1 MSFPQ
6 PIMEVNGQPVQETNS
21 QSVAVF
27 SNGNAYE
34 RTPPPSACSV
44 FGGRTRVAERIMAAL
59 RRQPETQELVGAP
72 LYSSQDPIIF
82 ITRIPRHK
90 LAHLLSNNG
99 LALERV
105 LSMVDFDTQRKY
117 W

>member
-1 MSFPQ
+1 
-6 PIMEVNGQPVQETNS
+6 
-21 QSVAVF
+21 
-27 SNGNAYE
+27 
-34 RTPPPSACSV
+34 
-44 FGGRTRVAERIMAAL
+44 MAAL

-90 LAHLLSNNG
+90 LEHLLSNNG

-117 W
+117 WEQNTNHNTNGASREGFVPTPLNFQPVIHGPVFDELYALNEVSG